1 MFGLSLTKILFTI
14 VAVLVVW
21 YGYKWMGRV
30 QARRRAELEEHMRRE
45 MRQGSK
51 RGLGGSGATAK
62 AADLIP
68 CETCGDYVPARGARG
83 CGRADCPYPG

>member
-1 MFGLSLTKILFTI
+1 MFGLSFTKIVFTI

-21 YGYKWMGRV
+21 YGYRWMGRV

-45 MRQGSK
+45 MRQTSK
-51 RGLGGSGATAK
+51 RGPDRSGGMAK
-62 AADLIP
+62 AEDLVP
-68 CETCGDYVPARGARG
+68 CETCESYVPARGARS